1 MVIYLNIQEKGIYQM
16 ATIKDV
22 AKLAHVSVA
31 TVSRVINQ
39 KGYVNETTK
48 ELVLEAIQELQY
60 VPNELARSLFK
71 KQSRIIGIIV
81 PHLTSY
87 YFAEL
92 LEVIE
97 DITVN
102 YNYRLMVC
110 NSQDNKERETKYL
123 KVFQQYNIDGIIMIS
138 NTTRIQDYKSLN
150 IPIIA
155 IDHKLTEDV
164 PSVTS
169 DNVMGGKLAAQ
180 KLLSGGCQKIIH
192 FRGPSVLM
200 PVQDRTA
207 GFKSVMEKNKIYN
220 FSFDLDFKNP
230 SQEDIQN
237 VINSNLDCDG
247 IFCDSD
253 IIALNVIQCLKKAG
267 RRVPEDVQVIG
278 FDNIEF
284 SRIFSPKLT
293 TIAQSTE
300 KIGHYAVETLVK
312 LMNKETIEHFHQ
324 QIEVILIDRE
334 TTKQPA

>member
-1 MVIYLNIQEKGIYQM
+1 M

-22 AKLAHVSVA
+22 AKIAHVSVA
-31 TVSRVINQ
+31 TVSRVINK

-48 ELVLEAIQELQY
+48 ELVLEAIAELQY

-102 YNYRLMVC
+102 HNYRLMVC
-110 NSQDNKERETKYL
+110 NSQDNKDRETKYL

-155 IDHKLTEDV
+155 IDHKLTDDV

-169 DNVMGGKLAAQ
+169 NNVLGGKLAAQ
-180 KLLSGGCQKIIH
+180 KLINGGCQKIIH

-207 GFKSVMEKNKIYN
+207 GFKLVMEKNKIYN

-267 RRVPEDVQVIG
+267 RSVPEDVQVIG

-293 TIAQSTE
+293 TIAQSTD

-312 LMNKETIEHFHQ
+312 LMNKEPIEKFHQ
-324 QIEVILIDRE
+324 QIDVILIERE
-334 TTKQPA
+334 TTK

>member
-1 MVIYLNIQEKGIYQM
+1 M

-31 TVSRVINQ
+31 TVSRVINK

-48 ELVLEAIQELQY
+48 ELVLEAIKELQY

-110 NSQDNKERETKYL
+110 NSQDNKERESKYL

-138 NTTRIQDYKSLN
+138 NKKRIMDYKSLN

-155 IDHKLTEDV
+155 IDHKLTEDI

-169 DNVMGGKLAAQ
+169 NNVLGGQLAAQ
-180 KLLSGGCQKIIH
+180 KLIDNGCKKIIH
-192 FRGPSVLM
+192 FRGPSVLL
-200 PVQDRTA
+200 PVQDRTR
-207 GFKSVMEKNKIYN
+207 GFKSIMEKNKVYN

-253 IIALNVIQCLKKAG
+253 IIALNVIQCLRNCG
-267 RRVPEDVQVIG
+267 RSVPGDVQVIG

-284 SRIFSPKLT
+284 SRILSPKLT
-293 TIAQSTE
+293 TIAQSTD

-312 LMNKETIEHFHQ
+312 LISNEPIDHFHQ
-324 QIEVILIDRE
+324 LIDVKLIERE
-334 TTKQPA
+334 TTK

>member
-1 MVIYLNIQEKGIYQM
+1 M

-31 TVSRVINQ
+31 TVSRVINK

-48 ELVLEAIQELQY
+48 ELVLEAISELQY

-102 YNYRLMVC
+102 HNYRLMVC
-110 NSQDNKERETKYL
+110 NSQDNKDRETKYL
-123 KVFQQYNIDGIIMIS
+123 NVFQQYNIDGIIMIS

-155 IDHKLTEDV
+155 IDHKLTDDI

-169 DNVMGGKLAAQ
+169 NNVLGGILAAQ
-180 KLLSGGCQKIIH
+180 KLLSSGCKKIIH

-207 GFKSVMEKNKIYN
+207 GFKSIMEKNKIYN

-253 IIALNVIQCLKKAG
+253 IIALNVIQCLKKVG
-267 RRVPEDVQVIG
+267 RKVPEDVQVIG

-293 TIAQSTE
+293 TVAQSTD

-312 LMNKETIEHFHQ
+312 LMNKEPIETFHQ
-324 QIEVILIDRE
+324 QIDVVLIERE
-334 TTKQPA
+334 TTK

>member
-1 MVIYLNIQEKGIYQM
+1 MS
-16 ATIKDV
+16 TIKDV

-31 TVSRVINQ
+31 TVSRVINK

-48 ELVLEAIQELQY
+48 ELVLEAIAELQY

-71 KQSRIIGIIV
+71 KTSRIIGIIV

-102 YNYRLMVC
+102 HNYRLMVC

-123 KVFQQYNIDGIIMIS
+123 NVFQQYNIDGIIMIS

-169 DNVMGGKLAAQ
+169 NNVMGGRIAAQ
-180 KLLSGGCQKIIH
+180 KLISCGCQKIIH
-192 FRGPSVLM
+192 FRGPSVLL
-200 PVQDRTA
+200 PVQDRTM

-237 VINSNLDCDG
+237 VINSNMDCDG

-253 IIALNVIQCLKKAG
+253 IIALNVIQCLLKVG
-267 RRVPEDVQVIG
+267 RRVPDDVQVIG

-293 TIAQSTE
+293 TIAQSTD

-312 LMNKETIEHFHQ
+312 LMNKEPIEIFHQ
-324 QIEVILIDRE
+324 QIDVVLIERE
-334 TTKQPA
+334 TTK

>member
-1 MVIYLNIQEKGIYQM
+1 MEVKLL

-31 TVSRVINQ
+31 TVSRVINK
-39 KGYVNETTK
+39 KGYVNESTK
-48 ELVLEAIQELQY
+48 ELVLDAINELQY

-92 LEVIE
+92 LEIIE
-97 DITVN
+97 DITIN

-123 KVFQQYNIDGIIMIS
+123 KVFQQYNIDGIILIS

-169 DNVMGGKLAAQ
+169 NNVLGGKLAAE
-180 KLLSGGCQKIIH
+180 KLISVGCKKLIH

-200 PVQDRTA
+200 PVRDRTE
-207 GFKSVMEKNKIYN
+207 GFKSVLEKHKIYN

-253 IIALNVIQCLKKAG
+253 IIALNVLQCLKKAG
-267 RRVPEDVQVIG
+267 KRVPEDVQVIG
-278 FDNIEF
+278 FDNIEL

-293 TIAQSTE
+293 TISQSTE
-300 KIGHYAVETLVK
+300 KIGHYAVDSLMK
-312 LMNKETIEHFHQ
+312 LMNGEPIDKFHQ
-324 QIEVILIDRE
+324 QIDVTLIERE
-334 TTKQPA
+334 TTL

>member
-1 MVIYLNIQEKGIYQM
+1 M

-22 AKLAHVSVA
+22 AKIAHVSVA
-31 TVSRVINQ
+31 TVSRVINK

-48 ELVLEAIQELQY
+48 ELVLEAIAELQY

-102 YNYRLMVC
+102 HNYRLMVC
-110 NSQDNKERETKYL
+110 NSQDNKDRETKYL
-123 KVFQQYNIDGIIMIS
+123 QVFQQYNIDGIIMIS

-155 IDHKLTEDV
+155 IDHKLTDDV

-169 DNVMGGKLAAQ
+169 NNVLGGILAAQ
-180 KLLSGGCQKIIH
+180 KLINGGCKKIIH

-207 GFKSVMEKNKIYN
+207 GFKSIMEKNKIYN

-253 IIALNVIQCLKKAG
+253 IIALNVIQCLKKAN

-293 TIAQSTE
+293 TIAQSTD

-312 LMNKETIEHFHQ
+312 LMNKEPIDIFHQ
-324 QIEVILIDRE
+324 QIDVVLIERE
-334 TTKQPA
+334 TTK